1 MITEASPDSVDLGCI
16 HASAVIKSHCA
27 AQKICLS
34 YTGWDG
40 SPCQE
45 IRGPWSSVFLTAQW
59 WISVFSS
66 PEVPLITSLVS
77 LLSLLTLRIY
87 ICCTVQLWHMLLF
100 FSKINLKPIVHSSNY
115 QNCHRLIRLSVTFHF
130 IFVFLLFVSV
140 LFCISG
146 IGFFFFFGSQTFD
159 LCFSFSNGDMTRTY
173 TSPCVLSPCVSVLI
187 NDSVIGRFPSHLCDT
202 VMYISLWQTT
212 VLCLYLL
219 YP

>member
-146 IGFFFFFGSQTFD
+146 IGLFFFWFPDLWPLFFIFKWGYDQD
-159 LCFSFSNGDMTRTY
+159 LHFSLCAVTVCISVNKWFSDW
-173 TSPCVLSPCVSVLI
+173 SVSLS
-187 NDSVIGRFPSHLCDT
+187 
-202 VMYISLWQTT
+202 SLWHGD
-212 VLCLYLL
+212 VH
-219 YP
+219 